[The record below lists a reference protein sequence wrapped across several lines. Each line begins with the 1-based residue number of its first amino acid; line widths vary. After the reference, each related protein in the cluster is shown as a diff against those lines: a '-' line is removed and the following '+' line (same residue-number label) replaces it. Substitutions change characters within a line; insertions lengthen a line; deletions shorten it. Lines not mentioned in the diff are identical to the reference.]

1 MIKVTGHIDGSHYKT
16 VLSNARHE
24 LIGDEPKSSGGTEL
38 GFSPSELLCS
48 ALAACTCATLRMYA
62 DRKQW
67 SLEQIDVT
75 ITMQK
80 DLTKNITSM
89 EREIQLIGNLTD
101 EQRSRLLEIAEQ
113 CPIHK
118 ILTNPIEIQTI
129 LK

>member
-1 MIKVTGHIDGSHYKT
+1 MTKVTGHIDRSHYKT

-67 SLEQIDVT
+67 SLEKIDVT

-80 DLTKNITSM
+80 DVTKTITNM
-89 EREIQLIGNLTD
+89 EREIQLIGNLID
-101 EQRSRLLEIAEQ
+101 EQRRRLIEIAEQ

-118 ILTNPIEIQTI
+118 ILTNPIKIQTI